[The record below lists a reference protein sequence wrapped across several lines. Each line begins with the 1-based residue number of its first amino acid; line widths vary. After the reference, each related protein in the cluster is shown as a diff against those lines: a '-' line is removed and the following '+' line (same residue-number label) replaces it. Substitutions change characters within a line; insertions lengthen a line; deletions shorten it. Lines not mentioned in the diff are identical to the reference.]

1 MDKTI
6 YLCLAHM
13 SEEGIEQKYVKE
25 AFDTNWVVPLGPN
38 VNAFEEDL
46 KRFVGEGKEVV
57 ALSAG
62 TAAVHLALLA
72 CGVGQGDEVIVQSFT
87 FCASSH
93 PVTYLGAVPVFVDS
107 EKETWNMSPALWEE
121 AIKDRIAKTGKKPKA
136 IVPVALYGMP
146 YDCTRIMEIADR
158 YAIPVVEDA
167 AEGFGSRFKGQV
179 LGTFGKFGVLSFNGN
194 KMITTSGGGAL
205 ICKDAESKNQIM
217 WYATQAREAYPYYQ
231 HEAIGYNYRMSN
243 ICAGIGRGQMTVA
256 DKHIAHHRHVQAL
269 YKELLKDVEGVLL
282 HEAPSADYDSNFWLC
297 TITLDSS
304 LRIKGQENAYKD
316 VVRTAV
322 GGAAGVIHA
331 VDCATTDCQPNENV
345 EALRAFMLG
354 KKIEA
359 RPVWKPMHK
368 QPVYKDAPAYIN
380 GVSEAIFKIG
390 MCLPAG
396 PWVTDEDVYYI
407 VECIKEAIVK

>member
-1 MDKTI
+1 MRI
-6 YLCLAHM
+6 RYNPEARPELAAWEYYIDEPEKLRGHWAEQFARRQPM
-13 SEEGIEQKYVKE
+13 VLELGCGKGGFLAQMAPAHPEKNYIALDVKSEMLVL
-25 AFDTNWVVPLGPN
+25 A
-38 VNAFEEDL
+38 
-46 KRFVGEGKEVV
+46 KR
-57 ALSAG
+57 
-62 TAAVHLALLA
+62 
-72 CGVGQGDEVIVQSFT
+72 
-87 FCASSH
+87 
-93 PVTYLGAVPVFVDS
+93 
-107 EKETWNMSPALWEE
+107 N
-121 AIKDRIAKTGKKPKA
+121 
-136 IVPVALYGMP
+136 GMP

-297 TITLDSS
+297 TITLGSS
-304 LRIKGQENAYKD
+304 KPSS
-316 VVRTAV
+316 VTP
-322 GGAAGVIHA
+322 AGVLLLIIISPFFA
-331 VDCATTDCQPNENV
+331 FCPFTMGNVQPEI
-345 EALRAFMLG
+345 L
-354 KKIEA
+354 
-359 RPVWKPMHK
+359 
-368 QPVYKDAPAYIN
+368 
-380 GVSEAIFKIG
+380 
-390 MCLPAG
+390 
-396 PWVTDEDVYYI
+396 
-407 VECIKEAIVK
+407 